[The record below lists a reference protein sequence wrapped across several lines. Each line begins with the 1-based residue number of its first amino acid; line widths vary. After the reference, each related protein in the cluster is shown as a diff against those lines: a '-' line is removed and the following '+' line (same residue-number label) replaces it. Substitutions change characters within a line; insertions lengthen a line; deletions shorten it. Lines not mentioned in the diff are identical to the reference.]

1 MTDIN
6 DPKNTSNKSLLIQYA
21 SLGAQ
26 LLAGLI
32 IAVFLGK
39 WIDEKAQFTFPV
51 FIWLFPLIVII
62 GMILKAV
69 KDTSNKKNG

>member
-1 MTDIN
+1 MTDN
-6 DPKNTSNKSLLIQYA
+6 GQKDTSNKSLLIQYA
-21 SLGAQ
+21 GLGAQ

-39 WIDEKAQFTFPV
+39 WVDEKAKFSFPV

-69 KDTSNKKNG
+69 KDTSKKND

>member
-1 MTDIN
+1 MTDSKQ
-6 DPKNTSNKSLLIQYA
+6 KNTSNKNLLIQYA
-21 SLGAQ
+21 ALGTQ

-39 WIDEKAQFTFPV
+39 WVDEKAKFAFPI

-69 KDTSNKKNG
+69 KDTSKKKNE

>member
-1 MTDIN
+1 MTDN
-6 DPKNTSNKSLLIQYA
+6 SGQKDTSNKSLLIKYA
-21 SLGAQ
+21 SLGTQ

-39 WIDEKAQFTFPV
+39 WIDEKAKFTFPV
-51 FIWLFPLIVII
+51 FIWFLPLIVII

-69 KDTSNKKNG
+69 KDTSKK

>member
-6 DPKNTSNKSLLIQYA
+6 SKNTSNKNLLIQYA
-21 SLGAQ
+21 SMGAQ

-39 WIDEKAQFTFPV
+39 WIDEKAKFTFPV
-51 FIWLFPLIVII
+51 FIWLFPLLVII

-69 KDTSNKKNG
+69 KDTSKKKNE